1 MIKSPRLSK
10 RVLEN
15 EILSRR
21 ERIRRFKKVSEL
33 GEIDLKGDGERNGF
47 ISHSW
52 QRPSRGTFPSLFPM
66 RSASTRPSLSWV
78 GGVGWVG
85 LVLGSGDC
93 RWFGINIKIN
103 NTYWTSL

>member
-33 GEIDLKGDGERNGF
+33 GEIDLKGDDERNGF

-52 QRPSRGTFPSLFPM
+52 QRPSRRKNSFTISDALWFYSAVALTSESLGM
-66 RSASTRPSLSWV
+66 SGGYWV
-78 GGVGWVG
+78 
-85 LVLGSGDC
+85 D
-93 RWFGINIKIN
+93 
-103 NTYWTSL
+103 

>member
-33 GEIDLKGDGERNGF
+33 GEIDVKGDG
-47 ISHSW
+47 
-52 QRPSRGTFPSLFPM
+52 
-66 RSASTRPSLSWV
+66 
-78 GGVGWVG
+78 
-85 LVLGSGDC
+85 
-93 RWFGINIKIN
+93 
-103 NTYWTSL
+103 